1 MLKIL
6 YDINNIVGDIQA
18 VAKRIYE
25 NAANMTMYQLDEET
39 EKLIA
44 LTNELERVT
53 QKLYSKVELD

>member
-25 NAANMTMYQLDEET
+25 NATNMTTYQLDQET

>member
-25 NAANMTMYQLDEET
+25 NAANMTTYQLDQET
-39 EKLIA
+39 KKLIA

>member
-44 LTNELERVT
+44 LTNKLERVT
-53 QKLYSKVELD
+53 QKLYSRVDLD

>member
-18 VAKRIYE
+18 VAKHIYE
-25 NAANMTMYQLDEET
+25 NAANMTTYQLDQQT

-44 LTNELERVT
+44 LTNKLERVT
-53 QKLYSKVELD
+53 QKLYSKVDLD

>member
-44 LTNELERVT
+44 LTNKLERVT
-53 QKLYSKVELD
+53 QKLYSKVDLD

>member
-18 VAKRIYE
+18 VAKHIYE
-25 NAANMTMYQLDEET
+25 NAANMTMYQLDQET

-44 LTNELERVT
+44 LTTKLERVT
-53 QKLYSKVELD
+53 QELYSKVELD

>member
-18 VAKRIYE
+18 VAKHIHE
-25 NAANMTMYQLDEET
+25 NAANMTMYQLDKET
-39 EKLIA
+39 EKLVK
-44 LTNELERVT
+44 LTNKLERVT

>member
-25 NAANMTMYQLDEET
+25 NATNMTTYQLDEET

-53 QKLYSKVELD
+53 QKLYSKVDLD

>member
-44 LTNELERVT
+44 LTNKLERVT

>member
-18 VAKRIYE
+18 VAKHIYG
-25 NAANMTMYQLDEET
+25 NAVNMTLYQLDQET

-44 LTNELERVT
+44 LTTELERVT

>member
-6 YDINNIVGDIQA
+6 YDINNLVGDIQA

-25 NAANMTMYQLDEET
+25 NATNMTTYQLDEET

>member
-18 VAKRIYE
+18 VAKHIYE
-25 NAANMTMYQLDEET
+25 NAANMTTCQIDQET

>member
-18 VAKRIYE
+18 VAKHIYE
-25 NAANMTMYQLDEET
+25 NSVNMTLYQLDQET

-44 LTNELERVT
+44 LTTELERVT

>member
-25 NAANMTMYQLDEET
+25 NATNMTTYQLDEET

-44 LTNELERVT
+44 LTNELERIT

>member
-25 NAANMTMYQLDEET
+25 NAVNMTTHQLDKET

-44 LTNELERVT
+44 LTNELERAT

>member
-25 NAANMTMYQLDEET
+25 NAANMTTYQLDEET

-44 LTNELERVT
+44 LTNKLERVT
-53 QKLYSKVELD
+53 QKIYSKVELD

>member
-6 YDINNIVGDIQA
+6 YDINNLVGDIQA

-25 NAANMTMYQLDEET
+25 NATNMTTYQLDEET

-44 LTNELERVT
+44 LTNKLERVT

>member
-25 NAANMTMYQLDEET
+25 NAANMTTYQLDQET

>member
-1 MLKIL
+1 MLKTL

-18 VAKRIYE
+18 VAKHIYE
-25 NAANMTMYQLDEET
+25 NAMNMTPYQLDQET

-44 LTNELERVT
+44 LTTELERVT

>member
-1 MLKIL
+1 MLKVL

-18 VAKRIYE
+18 VAKYIYE
-25 NAANMTMYQLDEET
+25 NAMNMTPYQLDQET

-44 LTNELERVT
+44 LTTELERVT

>member
-25 NAANMTMYQLDEET
+25 NAMNMTACQLDQET
-39 EKLIA
+39 EKLVK
-44 LTNELERVT
+44 LTNKLERVT

>member
-18 VAKRIYE
+18 VAKHICE
-25 NAANMTMYQLDEET
+25 NAVNMTTHQLDQET

-44 LTNELERVT
+44 LTNELERAT